1 MEHSFSKKANM
12 LMKNSVKFL
21 LFVFAASFVFA
32 CTSKKEQAPV
42 ADDTYKDPRESTEM
56 QRTMTDTLAVLYHVK
71 KYLNF
76 LKENQVDSAM
86 AMLYEASAD
95 GGEPVPMSDQRKAVI
110 LKQLKT
116 FPVLDYQID
125 VLNMY
130 SESDCEVRYTIKF
143 FEKEDNNPMQN
154 TLQCVINPIRVGYY
168 WYLTIPEKTAETP
181 LDLE

>member
-1 MEHSFSKKANM
+1 
-12 LMKNSVKFL
+12 MKNSVKFL
-21 LFVFAASFVFA
+21 LFVFAASLVFA

-42 ADDTYKDPRESTEM
+42 ADDTYKDPRESTDM
-56 QRTMTDTLAVLYHVK
+56 QRSMTDTLSVLYNVK

-76 LKENQVDSAM
+76 LKENQTDSAM
-86 AMLYEASAD
+86 AMLYEIPID
-95 GGEPVPMSDQRKAVI
+95 GQEPSPISDQRKSEI
-110 LKQLKT
+110 LKQLKF

-125 VLNMY
+125 VLNMF

-143 FEKEDNNPMQN
+143 FEKEPDNPMQN

-181 LDLE
+181 IDLE